1 MKKIYF
7 LFAVVLATSAVSAQ
21 KHASELGKK
30 NKYAEFET
38 IAKKS
43 SKQQPK
49 GITIWSND
57 FSNSVY
63 LF

>member
-7 LFAVVLATSAVSAQ
+7 LFAVALASGTISAQ

-38 IAKKS
+38 VAKKS
-43 SKQQPK
+43 SNHQTK

-57 FSNSVY
+57 FSNAGD
-63 LF
+63 